1 MSKGRERE
9 RVEGVP
15 SRQGGKGMRR
25 AASPAC
31 SAGLLGGSGELGAAA
46 ACRGWQSA
54 TSRLWSCVPGSWL
67 DPGTR
72 TAYL

>member
-1 MSKGRERE
+1 MCKERERE
-9 RVEGVP
+9 RVGGVP
-15 SRQGGKGMRR
+15 SRQGGKDHVGELGGVFCR
-25 AASPAC
+25 S
-31 SAGLLGGSGELGAAA
+31 LGGSGELGAAA